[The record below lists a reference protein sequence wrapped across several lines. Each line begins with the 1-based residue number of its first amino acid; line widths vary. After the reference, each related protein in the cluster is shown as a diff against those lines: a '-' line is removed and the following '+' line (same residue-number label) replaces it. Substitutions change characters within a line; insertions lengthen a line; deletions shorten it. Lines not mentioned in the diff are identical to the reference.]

1 MSKLSPKRVAQLYH
15 KIIVLADILA
25 DTINELHNES
35 DPVGAAFKNSLEITQ
50 AHCEDLVGK
59 GFKVT
64 PETGG
69 YLNDIA
75 VKIDTVLRKN
85 YIEIKK

>member
-1 MSKLSPKRVAQLYH
+1 MTS
-15 KIIVLADILA
+15 ILPENAGCTACAPSA

-75 VKIDTVLRKN
+75 IKIDTVLRKN